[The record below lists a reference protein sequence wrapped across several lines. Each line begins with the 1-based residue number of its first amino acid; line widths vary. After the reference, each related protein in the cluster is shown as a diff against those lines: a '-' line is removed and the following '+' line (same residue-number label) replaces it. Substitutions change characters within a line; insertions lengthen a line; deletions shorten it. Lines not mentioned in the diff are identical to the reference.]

1 MKSITYILLISAT
14 TFVSMNI
21 QADGWNSSSMYKPS
35 AKENVNP
42 LYENKKDTATYAV
55 TTGGKV
61 TRMPQTEQ
69 WQSSPMYKNP
79 VTERTNPF
87 YQEAV
92 RQ

>member
-1 MKSITYILLISAT
+1 MKRIAYILLISAAA
-14 TFVSMNI
+14 FASMNI
-21 QADGWNSSSMYKPS
+21 QADGWNSSSMYNPS
-35 AKENVNP
+35 TKENVNP
-42 LYENKKDTATYAV
+42 LYESKRDTATYEV

-61 TRMPQTEQ
+61 TRMPQGEQ